1 MKPNF
6 ALNFT
11 DDAVTLLHRTVR
23 GWMEVGRVAFD
34 DPGMEA
40 GLAFLRASALG
51 LEPRGMTTKLVIPN
65 SQIRYMTLPAAG
77 PDAASRHAQV
87 RRELE
92 GKTPYGVDE
101 LVFDWWGTGPGLQVA
116 VVARETLAEA
126 EAFATAH
133 RLNPLSFVAIPGAGQ
148 FGAEPW
154 FGPTVLSE
162 SLLAPGEKVDRD
174 QDPVQIAGHLPRA
187 QVPAETASARQA
199 DVSVAP
205 VDDPGPLPADG
216 IAAEE
221 PAKTM
226 PPPDAALEGLALSEP
241 PDAADEPAKAMTP
254 QDAAAEAPAPAEPPE
269 TGAQAESAPAAGH
282 APRMDAGTLESG
294 VVQVSA
300 PGTAP
305 VQTIAAEVTADRIPD
320 EAESSPPV
328 ERAPQITPALPAA
341 KTDAVRMATDPRPGR
356 KAVPLPR
363 PGARPP
369 AQKAPDAARVSSA
382 GPARLVSVSAGGTYS
397 ARSVA
402 AGRDRPVEAR
412 DGPARTGAMI
422 TAAGTAPPR
431 ERKLAVVTKQE
442 SDPGPDRSRARTAAN
457 PSLAQFGNRAVS
469 RGRPRFLGLILTVML
484 LLLLV
489 AVAAWSSYLIAFDA
503 GEDEPAVAVAAVE
516 APTLP
521 GAAPAGPALA
531 ELSAAA
537 GDVLAGVRDPAEI
550 AVVPAAK
557 SDPGPVAAALPDF
570 TVAAADAAAAPGVA
584 AATVVQPATTAAYI
598 RNPGAEP
605 QDEMLLARIDPV
617 IPTGDAVALAAPETA
632 TDPIP
637 PTQPAPPPFATR
649 DQVDADSPI
658 MPPDRGIVT
667 PGGVLIMAGP
677 PPRVPPPRPGATVQP
692 VTDAGAVAPLPR
704 PAGAAGA
711 VPVVYADPALEDA
724 RPLLRPEGLV
734 PPETAAP
741 DGAADLADAPAG
753 RLTSP
758 KPRARPPGL
767 LAAEAVPQAESAAAQ
782 AAGASLVGMA
792 GEDAASPLAIAVSRK
807 PAARPAQASAAGE
820 AAVSVAAA
828 DASLVPDTGTLAPA
842 VPAPEPQPVLAA
854 RPAEDD
860 PEAAE
865 IDEPEIASA
874 APSAPTRASVAKQA
888 TYRNSINLSKIN
900 LIGVYGS
907 SSNRYAMVRQANG
920 RFVTVAVG
928 DRVDG
933 GRVAAISERELHYV
947 KNGTTHKLAMPKG

>member
-1 MKPNF
+1 MRPNF
-6 ALNFT
+6 ALNFA

-23 GWMEVGRVAFD
+23 GWTEVGSVAFD
-34 DPGMEA
+34 DPEMEA

-77 PDAASRHAQV
+77 PDAASRHAQI
-87 RRELE
+87 RREIE

-269 TGAQAESAPAAGH
+269 TRAQAESAPAAGH

-422 TAAGTAPPR
+422 SAAGTAPPR

-457 PSLAQFGNRAVS
+457 PSVAQFGTRAVS
-469 RGRPRFLGLILTVML
+469 RGRPRFLGLILTGIL

-489 AVAAWSSYLIAFDA
+489 AVAAWSSYLIASTR

-516 APTLP
+516 APAPRWAAL
-521 GAAPAGPALA
+521 AAPALTRIPATTP
-531 ELSAAA
+531 E
-537 GDVLAGVRDPAEI
+537 VLAYLRDPADVANARAAREDTGPFAASLPESVGATAE
-550 AVVPAAK
+550 AVALPVI
-557 SDPGPVAAALPDF
+557 VAA
-570 TVAAADAAAAPGVA
+570 TMVH
-584 AATVVQPATTAAYI
+584 PATTAVYR

-605 QDEMLLARIDPV
+605 QDEILLAGIDPV
-617 IPTGDAVALAAPETA
+617 IPKGDVAALAAPETA
-632 TDPIP
+632 TDPAP
-637 PTQPAPPPFATR
+637 PTQPAPPPFGTR
-649 DQVDADSPI
+649 DQVDAGSRI
-658 MPPDRGIVT
+658 MQTSAVSAT
-667 PGGVLIMAGP
+667 PGGVLIMADP
-677 PPRVPPPRPGATVQP
+677 PPRTPPPRPGATVQP
-692 VTDAGAVAPLPR
+692 VTDAGGIAPLPAA
-704 PAGAAGA
+704 AGAAGA

-724 RPLLRPEGLV
+724 RPRLRPADVV
-734 PPETAAP
+734 PPEIALP
-741 DGAADLADAPAG
+741 DGAAGVMDAAAG
-753 RLTSP
+753 PVSSLR
-758 KPRARPPGL
+758 PRARPPEL
-767 LAAEAVPQAESAAAQ
+767 LAAEAVPQADSAAAQ
-782 AAGASLVGMA
+782 AAGASLVAMA
-792 GEDAASPLAIAVSRK
+792 GGGAASPLAIAVSRK
-807 PAARPAQASAAGE
+807 PAARPAQPDAAIE

-828 DASLVPDTGTLAPA
+828 DASLVPDTGMLAPA
-842 VPAPEPQPVLAA
+842 VPAPEQAA
-854 RPAEDD
+854 RPDADD

-874 APSAPTRASVAKQA
+874 APSVPTRASVAKQA
-888 TYRNSINLSKIN
+888 TFRNSINLSRIN

-907 SSNRYAMVRQANG
+907 SANRYAMVRQANG
-920 RFVTVAVG
+920 RFIRVTVG
-928 DRVDG
+928 DSVDG

>member
-40 GLAFLRASALG
+40 GLAYLRASALG

-65 SQIRYMTLPAAG
+65 SQIRYMTLASAG
-77 PDAASRHAQV
+77 PDAASRRAHI

-101 LVFDWWGTGPGLQVA
+101 LEFDWWGNGPGLQVA
-116 VVARETLAEA
+116 VVARETLSEA

-154 FGPTVLSE
+154 FGLTALAE
-162 SLLAPGEKVDRD
+162 SLLAPGEKLDRD
-174 QDPVQIAGHLPRA
+174 HDPVQIAGHLPRA
-187 QVPAETASARQA
+187 QMPAETASARQA
-199 DVSVAP
+199 DAPVAP
-205 VDDPGPLPADG
+205 VDDPEPLPAEEV
-216 IAAEE
+216 ATKE
-221 PAKTM
+221 PATTM
-226 PPPDAALEGLALSEP
+226 PPP
-241 PDAADEPAKAMTP
+241 
-254 QDAAAEAPAPAEPPE
+254 DAAAEAPAPADPPE
-269 TGAQAESAPAAGH
+269 AEAQAKHGLAAQDAPLTGAGTMEAGVLQYPAPGPAPA
-282 APRMDAGTLESG
+282 
-294 VVQVSA
+294 
-300 PGTAP
+300 
-305 VQTIAAEVTADRIPD
+305 QTVAAKVTADRIPD
-320 EAESSPPV
+320 EAESSPPA
-328 ERAPQITPALPAA
+328 ERSPAKLAA
-341 KTDAVRMATDPRPGR
+341 KTDAIRMATDPRPGR

-369 AQKAPDAARVSSA
+369 AQKVPNTARVSTA
-382 GPARLVSVSAGGTYS
+382 GPARRASVPAGRTGSAGS
-397 ARSVA
+397 AA
-402 AGRDRPVEAR
+402 ADAERLPARAAASGRPGEAR

-422 TAAGTAPPR
+422 TAAGIALPR
-431 ERKLAVVTKQE
+431 ERKQTVVPKQ
-442 SDPGPDRSRARTAAN
+442 DPGSGPDRARPRTAAS
-457 PSLAQFGNRAVS
+457 PALAQSGDQPAH

-489 AVAAWSSYLIAFDA
+489 AIAAWSSYLIAFDA
-503 GEDEPAVAVAAVE
+503 GEDKPAVAVAAVE

-521 GAAPAGPALA
+521 GAAPAGLALA
-531 ELSAAA
+531 EFSAAA

-570 TVAAADAAAAPGVA
+570 TVAAADTAAAPGVA

-598 RNPGAEP
+598 RNPGTEP

-649 DQVDADSPI
+649 DQVDADSRI
-658 MPPDRGIVT
+658 MPLADSVT

-782 AAGASLVGMA
+782 AAGASLVAMA
-792 GEDAASPLAIAVSRK
+792 GEGAASPLAIAVSRK

-842 VPAPEPQPVLAA
+842 VPAPEPQPVPAA

-874 APSAPTRASVAKQA
+874 APSVPTRASVAKQA

-920 RFVTVAVG
+920 RFVRVAVG

-947 KNGTTHKLAMPKG
+947 KNGTTHKLAMPNG

>member
-34 DPGMEA
+34 DPKMEE
-40 GLAFLRASALG
+40 GLAYLRASALG

-65 SQIRYMTLPAAG
+65 SQIRYMTVPAAG
-77 PDAASRHAQV
+77 PDSASRRAHI

-101 LVFDWWGTGPGLQVA
+101 LVFDWWGNGPGLQVA
-116 VVARETLAEA
+116 VVARETLSEA

-154 FGPTVLSE
+154 FGLTALAE
-162 SLLAPGEKVDRD
+162 SLLAPGEQVDRD
-174 QDPVQIAGHLPRA
+174 QDPVQIAGQLPRA

-199 DVSVAP
+199 DASVAP
-205 VDDPGPLPADG
+205 VDNPGPLPDEE
-216 IAAEE
+216 IATEE
-221 PAKTM
+221 PAKSM
-226 PPPDAALEGLALSEP
+226 PPPE
-241 PDAADEPAKAMTP
+241 
-254 QDAAAEAPAPAEPPE
+254 AAAEALAPAEPPE
-269 TGAQAESAPAAGH
+269 AEAQAKPALAAHDAPLTG
-282 APRMDAGTLESG
+282 AGTLEAG
-294 VVQVSA
+294 VFQSPA
-300 PGTAP
+300 PGPAP
-305 VQTIAAEVTADRIPD
+305 AQTVAAEVTADRIPD
-320 EAESSPPV
+320 EAESSPPA
-328 ERAPQITPALPAA
+328 ERAPQITPAESAA
-341 KTDAVRMATDPRPGR
+341 RTDAIRMATDSRSGR
-356 KAVPLPR
+356 KVVPLPR
-363 PGARPP
+363 PGARPR
-369 AQKAPDAARVSSA
+369 AQKAPDAARVSTA
-382 GPARLVSVSAGGTYS
+382 GPARQASVPAGRTGS
-397 ARSVA
+397 ARSA
-402 AGRDRPVEAR
+402 AAEAERSSARAAASDRPGEAR

-422 TAAGTAPPR
+422 TAAGIALPR
-431 ERKLAVVTKQE
+431 ERKLAVVPKR
-442 SDPGPDRSRARTAAN
+442 DPGSGPDRAQPRTVAN
-457 PSLAQFGNRAVS
+457 PATAQFGNQS
-469 RGRPRFLGLILTVML
+469 LHRGRPRFLGLILTVML

-489 AVAAWSSYLIAFDA
+489 AVATLSSYLIAFDA
-503 GEDEPAVAVAAVE
+503 GEDKPAVAVAAVE
-516 APTLP
+516 PPSLP
-521 GAAPAGPALA
+521 GAAPAGLALT
-531 ELSAAA
+531 EFSTAAS
-537 GDVLAGVRDPAEI
+537 DVLANVRDPAEI

-557 SDPGPVAAALPDF
+557 SFPGPVAASLPDV
-570 TVAAADAAAAPGVA
+570 TVAAADAAAAPRVE
-584 AATVVQPATTAAYI
+584 AATVVQPATTGADI
-598 RNPGAEP
+598 RTRGAEP
-605 QDEMLLARIDPV
+605 QDEVLLARIDPL
-617 IPTGDAVALAAPETA
+617 IPTADTLALAAPETA

-658 MPPDRGIVT
+658 RPPDMGIVT

-692 VTDAGAVAPLPR
+692 VTDAGGGAPFPGA
-704 PAGAAGA
+704 AGAAGA
-711 VPVVYADPALEDA
+711 VPVAYADPALEDA
-724 RPLLRPEGLV
+724 RPLPRPDGLV
-734 PPETAAP
+734 PPETALP
-741 DGAADLADAPAG
+741 DEAAELTDTPAG

-767 LAAEAVPQAESAAAQ
+767 PAAAEAVPQADSAAAQ

-792 GEDAASPLAIAVSRK
+792 GEGAASPLAIAVSRK
-807 PAARPAQASAAGE
+807 PAARPAQAGAAVE

-828 DASLVPDTGTLAPA
+828 DASLVPDTGMLAP
-842 VPAPEPQPVLAA
+842 VSPEPQPVPAA
-854 RPAEDD
+854 KPAEDD

-874 APSAPTRASVAKQA
+874 APSVPTRASVAKQA

-920 RFVTVAVG
+920 RFVRVAVG

-933 GRVAAISERELHYV
+933 GRVAAISDRELHYV

>member
-1 MKPNF
+1 MRPNF
-6 ALNFT
+6 ALNFA

-23 GWMEVGRVAFD
+23 GWTEVGSVAFD
-34 DPGMEA
+34 DPEMEA

-87 RRELE
+87 RREIE

-199 DVSVAP
+199 DASVAP

-269 TGAQAESAPAAGH
+269 IRAQAESAPAAGD

-294 VVQVSA
+294 VVQGPA

-422 TAAGTAPPR
+422 SAAGTAPPR

-457 PSLAQFGNRAVS
+457 PSMAQFGTRAVS
-469 RGRPRFLGLILTVML
+469 RGRPRFLGLILTGIL

-489 AVAAWSSYLIAFDA
+489 AVAAWSSYLIASTR

-516 APTLP
+516 APAPRWAAL
-521 GAAPAGPALA
+521 AAPALTRIPATTP
-531 ELSAAA
+531 E
-537 GDVLAGVRDPAEI
+537 VLAYLRDPADVANARAAREDTGPFAASLPESVGATAE
-550 AVVPAAK
+550 AVALPVI
-557 SDPGPVAAALPDF
+557 VAA
-570 TVAAADAAAAPGVA
+570 TMVH
-584 AATVVQPATTAAYI
+584 PATTAVYR

-605 QDEMLLARIDPV
+605 QDEILLAGIDPV
-617 IPTGDAVALAAPETA
+617 IPKGDVAALAAPETA
-632 TDPIP
+632 TDPAP
-637 PTQPAPPPFATR
+637 PTQPAPVPFGTR
-649 DQVDADSPI
+649 DQVDAGSRI
-658 MPPDRGIVT
+658 MQTSAVSVT

-677 PPRVPPPRPGATVQP
+677 PPRPGATVQP
-692 VTDAGAVAPLPR
+692 VTDDAGGIAPLPAA
-704 PAGAAGA
+704 AGAAGA

-724 RPLLRPEGLV
+724 RPRLRPADVV
-734 PPETAAP
+734 PPEIALP
-741 DGAADLADAPAG
+741 DGAAGVMDAAAG
-753 RLTSP
+753 PVSSLR
-758 KPRARPPGL
+758 PRARPPEL
-767 LAAEAVPQAESAAAQ
+767 LAAEAAPQADSAAAQ
-782 AAGASLVGMA
+782 AAGASLVAMA
-792 GEDAASPLAIAVSRK
+792 GGVPPVRWPSPFPASRPRVRRSPMPPSKPPFPWLPPMPLLCPIRECLRLPCPRRPSRSPSRPPGRTQMTPK
-807 PAARPAQASAAGE
+807 RQRLTNPKSRQPHRRPPRARLSPNRR
-820 AAVSVAAA
+820 
-828 DASLVPDTGTLAPA
+828 PTGIRSTC
-842 VPAPEPQPVLAA
+842 
-854 RPAEDD
+854 R
-860 PEAAE
+860 
-865 IDEPEIASA
+865 
-874 APSAPTRASVAKQA
+874 R
-888 TYRNSINLSKIN
+888 SI
-900 LIGVYGS
+900 
-907 SSNRYAMVRQANG
+907 
-920 RFVTVAVG
+920 
-928 DRVDG
+928 
-933 GRVAAISERELHYV
+933 
-947 KNGTTHKLAMPKG
+947 

>member
-40 GLAFLRASALG
+40 GLAYLRASALG

-77 PDAASRHAQV
+77 PDAASRRAHI

-101 LVFDWWGTGPGLQVA
+101 LEFDWWGNGPGLQVA
-116 VVARETLAEA
+116 VVARETLSEA

-133 RLNPLSFVAIPGAGQ
+133 RLNPVSFVAIPGAGQ

-154 FGPTVLSE
+154 FGLTALAE
-162 SLLAPGEKVDRD
+162 SLLAPGEKLDRD

-199 DVSVAP
+199 DAPVAP
-205 VDDPGPLPADG
+205 VDDPEPLPAEE
-216 IAAEE
+216 IATKE

-226 PPPDAALEGLALSEP
+226 PPPDAA
-241 PDAADEPAKAMTP
+241 
-254 QDAAAEAPAPAEPPE
+254 AEAPAPTDPPE
-269 TGAQAESAPAAGH
+269 AEAQAKPGLAAQDAPLTGAGTMEAGVFQSPAPGPAPA
-282 APRMDAGTLESG
+282 
-294 VVQVSA
+294 
-300 PGTAP
+300 
-305 VQTIAAEVTADRIPD
+305 QTVAADVTADRIPD
-320 EAESSPPV
+320 EAESSPPA
-328 ERAPQITPALPAA
+328 ERAPQITPAKPAA
-341 KTDAVRMATDPRPGR
+341 KTDATRKATDPRPGR

-369 AQKAPDAARVSSA
+369 AQKAPDAARVSTA
-382 GPARLVSVSAGGTYS
+382 GPARRASVPAGRTGSAGS
-397 ARSVA
+397 AA
-402 AGRDRPVEAR
+402 AGGDRPGEAR

-422 TAAGTAPPR
+422 TAAGIALPR
-431 ERKLAVVTKQE
+431 ERRQAVVPKRDTG
-442 SDPGPDRSRARTAAN
+442 SGPDRGRPRTAAN
-457 PSLAQFGNRAVS
+457 PALAQSGNQPAH

-503 GEDEPAVAVAAVE
+503 GEDKPAIAVAAVE

-531 ELSAAA
+531 EFSAAV

-570 TVAAADAAAAPGVA
+570 TVAAADTAAAPGVA

-617 IPTGDAVALAAPETA
+617 IATGDAVALAAPETA

-637 PTQPAPPPFATR
+637 PTQPAPPPFAAP

-658 MPPDRGIVT
+658 MPLADSVT

-692 VTDAGAVAPLPR
+692 VTDAGGMAPLPR

-820 AAVSVAAA
+820 ATVSVAAA

-842 VPAPEPQPVLAA
+842 VPAPPEPQPEQAA
-854 RPAEDD
+854 TPDADD

-874 APSAPTRASVAKQA
+874 APSVPTRASVAKQA

-920 RFVTVAVG
+920 RFVRVAVG